1 MRVKQPVGN
10 RGSLKWLQIAA
21 NERPD
26 ILDREV
32 NARSTIKGKIKWR
45 SPLQTDDY
53 AEYSDS
59 AFLDHIGCG
68 ELSSNLANF
77 WPTRGPQW
85 DALARTDK
93 GEVLIVEAKA
103 HIPELF
109 SPPSSAAPESR
120 ARIDKALGLTASF
133 LNANPIV
140 PWGAYFY
147 QLANRLAH
155 LMFLR
160 ERKVNASLVLLNFL
174 GDTAMGG
181 PQTVAEWE
189 SAYAVAGHV
198 LGLPRN
204 HKLSRHVLHAY
215 VDVRSLS
222 S

>member
-1 MRVKQPVGN
+1 MRVKQSAGS
-10 RGSLKWLQIAA
+10 RGSLKWLQVIV
-21 NERPD
+21 NEQPD

-32 NARSTIKGKIKWR
+32 NARSTIKGKIKWL

-68 ELSSNLANF
+68 ALSSDLTDF

-85 DALARTDK
+85 DALARTDSD
-93 GEVLIVEAKA
+93 EVLIVEAKA

-109 SPPSSAAPESR
+109 SPPSRARTESR
-120 ARIDKALGLTASF
+120 AKIDEALGLTASF
-133 LNANPIV
+133 LNANPNV

-147 QLANRLAH
+147 QFTNRLAH

-160 ERKVNASLVLLNFL
+160 ERKVNASLVFLNFL
-174 GDTAMGG
+174 GDTEMDG

-215 VDVRSLS
+215 VDVRTVES
-222 S
+222 